1 MATLSKSITPMQT
14 ENIPENSLESPN
26 ETCLPPEKRQ
36 WIIDEL
42 NRININQFK
51 YKYIDMQ

>member
-1 MATLSKSITPMQT
+1 MQT

-36 WIIDEL
+36 WIIYEL